1 MSLRRALGVGALA
14 FCASGNALANPVD
27 SFGMGSRS
35 TAMGGA
41 VSADV
46 TDFSACYYN
55 PSGLALARGTDISIG
70 YVRVNHSL
78 QMNGSDSE
86 VDPVRGLVGGIVAPG
101 SIGFLPFAFGIA
113 THLSDERLSRARTM
127 KMEEPRWVF
136 YDNRTQ
142 LLYISADLAI
152 RPFDWLAVGGG
163 VTFLAATRGGFGI
176 TGTAVL
182 PAGDRTEYDSQLRHE
197 VDADLTSV
205 RYPTFGITVRPS
217 DLFDIGLVYR
227 GEAKVELA
235 IDAQLEGEID
245 ATLLRVPARYT
256 LVSHTA
262 NIFIPRQVVLGTSV
276 HPNEKLHVNLDL
288 TWVNWAAYESPI
300 SETRTT
306 LDVTVPPGII
316 ELPPNPKPTKASP
329 AGFKNRIVPH
339 IGAEYRVELSRRK
352 LHLPLRVGYLYEH
365 SPVPPQTGVT
375 NYVDTDRHAF
385 SAGIGVIWEDPGEVL
400 PGDLRLD
407 LHSQYSILPT
417 RVTEKDSPADYIGDY
432 RAKGTIFSAGATLSM
447 GFR

>member
-1 MSLRRALGVGALA
+1 MRRRGVLILALGLA
-14 FCASGNALANPVD
+14 FATRARANPVD
-27 SFGMGSRS
+27 AFGMGSRS

-55 PSGLALARGTDISIG
+55 PSGLALARGTDLSIG
-70 YVRVNHSL
+70 YVRVEHSL
-78 QMNGSDSE
+78 QMNGHDSQ
-86 VDPVRGLVGGIVAPG
+86 VDPVHGLVGGIVAPG

-127 KMEEPRWVF
+127 KQEEPRWVL

-142 LLYISADLAI
+142 LLFLSADLAI
-152 RPFDWLAVGGG
+152 RPFEWLSLGGG
-163 VTFLAATRGGFGI
+163 ITYLAATRGGFGI

-182 PAGDRTEYDSQLRHE
+182 PAGDRTEYDSRLRHE
-197 VDADLTSV
+197 VDADLSSV
-205 RYPTFGITVRPS
+205 RYPGFGVTIRPS
-217 DLFDIGLVYR
+217 DSFDIGLVYR

-235 IDAQLEGEID
+235 IDAQLEGDID
-245 ATLLRVPARYT
+245 ATLLKVPARYT

-262 NIFIPRQVVLGTSV
+262 NIFIPRQAVLGTSF
-276 HPNEKLHVNLDL
+276 HPNDKLNVNVDF
-288 TWVNWAAYESPI
+288 TWVNWAAYQSPI

-306 LDVTVPPGII
+306 LEVNVPPGLI
-316 ELPPNPKPTKASP
+316 ELPPNPKPTKASDP
-329 AGFKNRIVPH
+329 GFKNRIVPRV
-339 IGAEYRVELSRRK
+339 GAEYRVELTRRK
-352 LHLPLRVGYLYEH
+352 LQLPIRLGYLFEH
-365 SPVPPQTGVT
+365 TPVPAQTGIT
-375 NYVDTDRHAF
+375 NYVDSDRHAF
-385 SAGIGVIWEDPGEVL
+385 SAGIGMIWQDPGAVL

-407 LHSQYSILPT
+407 LHTQYSILPT
-417 RVTEKDSPADYIGDY
+417 RVTTKDSAADYIGDY

>member
-1 MSLRRALGVGALA
+1 MAIRALALGALGL
-14 FCASGNALANPVD
+14 FVSGTALANPVD
-27 SFGMGSRS
+27 TFGMGSRS

-55 PSGLALARGTDISIG
+55 PSGLALAEGMDFSIG

-78 QMNGSDSE
+78 EMNGNDSK

-127 KMEEPRWVF
+127 KQEEPRWVF

-142 LLYISADLAI
+142 LLHISADLAI
-152 RPFDWLAVGGG
+152 RPFDWLSVGGG

-182 PAGDRTEYDSQLRHE
+182 PAGDRTEYDSKLRHE

-205 RYPTFGITVRPS
+205 RYPSFGITVRPS
-217 DLFDIGLVYR
+217 ELFDIGLVYR

-262 NIFIPRQVVLGTSV
+262 NIFIPRQVVLGTSI
-276 HPNEKLHVNLDL
+276 HPDEKLHVNLDL

-306 LDVTVPPGII
+306 LEVNVPPGII

-352 LHLPLRVGYLYEH
+352 LHLPVRVGYLYEH
-365 SPVPPQTGVT
+365 SPVPEQTGIT
-375 NYVDTDRHAF
+375 NYVDNDRHAF
-385 SAGIGVIWEDPGEVL
+385 SAGLGVIWEEPGEVL
-400 PGDLRLD
+400 PGNLRLD
-407 LHSQYSILPT
+407 VHGQYSILPT
-417 RVTEKDSPADYIGDY
+417 RVTEKESAADYIGDY
-432 RAKGTIFSAGATLSM
+432 RTKGTIFAAGATLSL